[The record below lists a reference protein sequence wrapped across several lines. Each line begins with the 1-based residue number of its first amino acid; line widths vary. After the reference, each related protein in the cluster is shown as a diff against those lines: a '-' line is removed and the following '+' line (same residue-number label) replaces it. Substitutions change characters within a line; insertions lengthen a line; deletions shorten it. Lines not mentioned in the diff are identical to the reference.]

1 MAAGH
6 LLLVFLVFA
15 GMKLFFLRWGRA
27 VRQLPLLALTFWVL
41 LGLVPDMARA
51 SHIRAGDIQARVD
64 TTGGNP
70 RRIFFKLTL
79 YTDLVGVNNNPP
91 VVQDE
96 VTIFFGDGT
105 VQEHIRR
112 TTPSAVPIPSSPDTG
127 LNTYLFEHTF
137 PSARKFVVSFIG
149 ENRNEGIRNM
159 TDSKNQTFYI
169 STTIQIDPA
178 LGLNHSP
185 VLNAPAIDKAGT
197 RQVFL
202 HNPAGSDADGD
213 SLAYKLIACQ
223 QVRLG
228 VNGTLIAG
236 GGTNIPLPDTC
247 TNYRYPN
254 DPRITGAANPV
265 QVAYN
270 GVPVGVP
277 NDAAI
282 FKQDIATGQ
291 ITWNAPILAGY
302 YNIAFKVE
310 EWRRSATGLRKI
322 GEVIRD
328 MQIIVRS
335 TLNLRPELTVPAD
348 ICVVAGESVRG
359 TVTAVDGTAP
369 GYQTQS
375 AIQLFAYG
383 GMIPPATFT
392 QSVAG
397 PPQAQGEFVWRT
409 DCGDIARLPHQ
420 VVFKAQDTPT
430 SPGDPVLVDVRTWN
444 IRVVGP
450 PPQNVQA
457 TAIVQSGL
465 NSALLTW
472 DRYTCSNARKLYIYR
487 REGAVGTTPG
497 PCETGIPASSGYMLI
512 KTLDDATLTS
522 FTDSN
527 INASSSGLE
536 RGKTYCYRIYADFQ
550 LPAGGES
557 LASVEACVTFAG
569 RQALLKNVDITQTST
584 TDGHI
589 DVRWTKPDPGNGA
602 PFVGPLG
609 YRLSRSES
617 TTPTVFVPVR
627 TFTSLNDTV
636 LTDTGL
642 NTQNVQYIYKLEF
655 FATPNGREV
664 VESGPL
670 ASSVR
675 TTAVPNG
682 LTNTV
687 AVNWKYQVPWDN
699 SLPQQPTTIYRRS
712 SGGTYVQIG
721 TAQST
726 ATGGSYVDRDPN
738 LRQQEEYCYYVQ
750 TDGRYPGVTYLASLL
765 NKSQERCVVITAV
778 PCDPVLTLL
787 PTNCDSLAALQEFPT
802 ANVRYSNNLRW
813 TLGNTPTG
821 CKAEASYYRIFYRA
835 GTTGAYMLIDSTS
848 QTSYM
853 HRNLDFSGGCYQVQA
868 VDQYGV
874 RSNLS
879 NEACQDNCV
888 FFVLPNIFT
897 PNGDGKNDTFRP
909 KNSSPLRRVHFT
921 AFNRWGVKIFENT
934 TNAAIFINWDGGG
947 ASGEAGSSSGKVADG
962 VYFYQAEVEFADN
975 NNTKRTYKGWV
986 EVLRNESR

>member
-1 MAAGH
+1 
-6 LLLVFLVFA
+6 
-15 GMKLFFLRWGRA
+15 MKLFFLRWGRA
-27 VRQLPLLALTFWVL
+27 ARQLPLLALTLWVM
-41 LGLVPDMARA
+41 LGLLPNIAHA

-64 TTGGNP
+64 TTGANP

-105 VQEHIRR
+105 AQEHIRR
-112 TTPSAVPIPSSPDTG
+112 TTLNAIPIPSSPDTG
-127 LNTYLFEHTF
+127 LNIYLFEHTF
-137 PSARKFVVSFIG
+137 PSARKFIVSFIG

-169 STTIQIDPA
+169 STTVQIDPT
-178 LGLNHSP
+178 LGLNRSP
-185 VLNAPAIDKAGT
+185 VLNAPAFDKAGT

-213 SLAYKLIACQ
+213 SLSYKLINCQ
-223 QVRLG
+223 QVPLG
-228 VNGTLIAG
+228 VAGTLISG
-236 GGTNIPLPDTC
+236 GGNNRPVPVSC

-254 DPRITGAANPV
+254 DPQISGATNPV

-270 GVPVGVP
+270 GVPTGVP
-277 NDAAI
+277 GAPAI
-282 FKQDIATGQ
+282 FVQDTATGQ
-291 ITWNAPILAGY
+291 ITWNAPVLAGY

-310 EWRRSATGLRKI
+310 EWRRSATGIRQI

-328 MQIIVRS
+328 MQIIVRN

-348 ICVVAGESVRG
+348 VCVVAGDAVRG
-359 TVTAVDGTAP
+359 VVTATDGTAP
-369 GYQTQS
+369 GYQNQT

-383 GMIPPATFT
+383 GMLPPATFT
-392 QSVAG
+392 QNSAG
-397 PPQAQGEFVWRT
+397 PPQAQGEFVWKT
-409 DCGDIARLPHQ
+409 ECSDVARLPHQ
-420 VVFKAQDTPT
+420 VVFKAQDTPA

-457 TAIVQSGL
+457 TASVVGGL

-472 DRYTCSNARKLYIYR
+472 DSYTCGNARNLYIYR
-487 REGAVGTTPG
+487 REGAAGTTPG
-497 PCETGIPASSGYMLI
+497 PCETGIPASSGYVRIGTVTAATMSFVDTNLNAANVAQG
-512 KTLDDATLTS
+512 LD
-522 FTDSN
+522 
-527 INASSSGLE
+527 

-557 LASVEACVTFAG
+557 LASAEACVTFAG

-584 TDGHI
+584 TDGRI
-589 DVRWTKPDPGNGA
+589 DVRWTKPNPGNGA
-602 PFVGPLG
+602 PFAAPLG
-609 YRLSRSES
+609 YRILRSQS
-617 TTPTVFVPVR
+617 TSPTVFVPVR
-627 TFTSLNDTV
+627 TLTSLNDTM
-636 LTDTGL
+636 LTDTRL
-642 NTQNVQYIYKLEF
+642 NTQDVQYTYKLEF
-655 FATPNGREV
+655 FSTSGGREV
-664 VESGPL
+664 VENGPV

-675 TTAVPNG
+675 TSVTPNG
-682 LTNTV
+682 LTSTITV
-687 AVNWKYQVPWDN
+687 SWKYQVPWDN
-699 SLPQQPTTIYRRS
+699 SLPQQPTTIYRRNP
-712 SGGTYVQIG
+712 GGTFVQIG
-721 TAQST
+721 TVQST
-726 ATGGSYVDRDPN
+726 ATGGSYVDRDPS
-738 LRQQEEYCYYVQ
+738 LRKQEEYCYYVQ
-750 TDGRYPGVTYLASLL
+750 TEGRYPGVSYLTSLL
-765 NKSQERCVVITAV
+765 NKSQERCVVLTDV
-778 PCDPVLTLL
+778 PCDPILTLV
-787 PTNCDSLAALQEFPT
+787 PTNCDSLAGLSEFPT
-802 ANVRYSNNLRW
+802 ANLRYSNNLRW
-813 TLGNTPTG
+813 TLGNTPNG

-835 GTTGAYMLIDSTS
+835 GTTGPYTLIDSVS
-848 QTSYM
+848 QTSYT

-897 PNGDGKNDTFRP
+897 PNADGKNDTFRP
-909 KNSSPLRRVHFT
+909 KTSSPLRRVHFT
-921 AFNRWGVKIFENT
+921 AFNRWGVKVFENT
-934 TNAAIFINWDGGG
+934 TNAEIFINWDGGG
-947 ASGEAGSSSGKVADG
+947 PSGESGNSSNKVVDG

-986 EVLRNESR
+986 EILR